1 MVSEYLFLTLK
12 DTMVN
17 TIYFRYDD
25 SKPVTL
31 GGLKLMQ
38 VQNLR
43 QGHMQKVLTFKG
55 EPDKHRTLHLK

>member
-1 MVSEYLFLTLK
+1 
-12 DTMVN
+12 MVN

>member
-1 MVSEYLFLTLK
+1 
-12 DTMVN
+12 MVN

-25 SKPVTL
+25 GKPVTL

-43 QGHMQKVLTFKG
+43 QGHMHKVLTFKG
-55 EPDKHRTLHLK
+55 EPGKHRTVHLM